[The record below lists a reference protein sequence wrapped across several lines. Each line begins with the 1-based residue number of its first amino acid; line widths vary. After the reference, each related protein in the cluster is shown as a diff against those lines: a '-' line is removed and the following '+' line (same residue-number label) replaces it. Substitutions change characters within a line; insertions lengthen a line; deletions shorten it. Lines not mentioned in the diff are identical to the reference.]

1 MARDYKAEYKK
12 FQSSTKAK
20 KDRAARNA
28 ANSKKKCPAGKEV
41 HHKDGNPR
49 NNSPSN
55 LVCKSKSSNRGKA
68 GEGGRKKG
76 VAHNYP
82 SGRKSASTGTRT
94 RT

>member
-12 FQSSTKAK
+12 FQSSTKSK

-28 ANSKKKCPAGKEV
+28 ANRKKKCPPGKEV

-49 NNSPSN
+49 NNSLSN
-55 LVCKSKSSNRGKA
+55 LVCRKKGSNRGKS
-68 GEGGRKKG
+68 GEGGRRKG

-82 SGRKSASTGTRT
+82 SGRKSSGTGTRT
-94 RT
+94 